1 MVQCLVA
8 PKKDCVHPFTDTST
22 DVACETCAHDMEI
35 VVIGLGK
42 LGLPMAAIYASK
54 GYRVTAVDTNKD
66 TIARLMKGECPIQEP
81 GLPELL
87 ESSWPNMT
95 FVPTIPTF
103 TSELQPYL
111 TFVIVPTPSDDD
123 SKFSNRYVE
132 AVLEKL
138 RGLRMPVV
146 IVSTVMPGSC
156 RQLSEKYKLRLI
168 YNPEFIAIGDVIQG
182 MLHPDS
188 VLIGHQFGDYPNS
201 LIEFHKTIV
210 GSAVPMHVMSWEN
223 AELAKLALNCY
234 VTTKI
239 TFANQI
245 AEICEHMRGGNV
257 DQITTFLGSDSRI
270 GKKYLKGGLGFG
282 GPCFPRDNEAFI
294 ANGGFALQR
303 AVIDYNNS
311 MAVKLLKKTL
321 EMVHDIRFPKIVI
334 LGIAYKTNTHM
345 TERSQSAQLLQD
357 LRMESKKVQVWG
369 EDNPK
374 NFSIQDA
381 DLVVICLD
389 YPEFRKLDLSVMRHK
404 RVLDCWRIL
413 ENKEDCE
420 VYRAIGVGV

>member
-1 MVQCLVA
+1 MAQCLTA
-8 PKKDCVHPFTDTST
+8 PSKECVHPFTDTET
-22 DVACETCAHDMEI
+22 DVSCKECGTEI

-54 GYRVTAVDTNKD
+54 GYRVTAIDTNKD
-66 TIARLMKGECPIQEP
+66 VINKLMAGECPISEP

-87 ESSWPNMT
+87 ESAWPNMT
-95 FVPTIPTF
+95 FIPSIPRF
-103 TSELQPYL
+103 TDEMQPYL
-111 TFVIVPTPSDDD
+111 TFIIVPTPSDDD
-123 SKFSNRYVE
+123 SKFSNRYIE

-138 RGLRMPVV
+138 KGLRMPVV
-146 IVSTVMPGSC
+146 VVSTVMPGSC
-156 RQLSEKYKLRLI
+156 RHLSEKYGLRII

-188 VLIGHQFGDYPNS
+188 MLIGHQFGDYPNS

-210 GSAVPMHVMSWEN
+210 GPNVPMHVMSWEN

-257 DQITTFLGSDSRI
+257 DQITAFLGSDSRI

-294 ANGGFALQR
+294 ANKGFALQR
-303 AVIDYNNS
+303 AVIGYNNS
-311 MAVKLLKKTL
+311 MPIKLLRKSL
-321 EMVHDIRFPKIVI
+321 EMVHDIRSPRVVI
-334 LGIAYKTNTHM
+334 LGTAYKTNTLM
-345 TERSQSAQLLQD
+345 TERSQAYLLLQD
-357 LRMESKKVQVWG
+357 LKDERKDIQVWG

-374 NFSIQDA
+374 VFSISGA
-381 DLVVICLD
+381 DLAIICLD
-389 YPEFRKLDLSVMRHK
+389 YPEFHRLDLSVMRHK

-413 ENKEDCE
+413 ENKDECE
-420 VYRAIGVGV
+420 LYRAIGVGV